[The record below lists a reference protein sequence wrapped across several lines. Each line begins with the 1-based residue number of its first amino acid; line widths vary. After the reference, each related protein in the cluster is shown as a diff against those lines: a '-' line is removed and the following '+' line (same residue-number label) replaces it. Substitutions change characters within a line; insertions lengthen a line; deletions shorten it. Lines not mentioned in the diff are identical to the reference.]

1 MSESKLTAADRTRI
15 TAAVNRFREVEHDF
29 RHFAKTV
36 YSLVSEHPLLVP
48 VIHSVK
54 WRVKNPTHLRRKLI
68 RKTVWDRESKR
79 PPKPIT
85 AENLFQ
91 RIEDL
96 AGVRILHLHTRQM
109 GTIHDSLLRILAD
122 QQYVMK
128 GPVANTWDDES
139 RRYFETIG
147 IKTIAR
153 ESMYT
158 SVHYIVAPNST
169 SIVQCEIQVRTLS
182 EEVWGEVSHKID
194 YPGPTRSIACKEQL
208 RVLARIS
215 SSCTRSV
222 DSIFES
228 EREHAEW
235 RRRVRASKKK
245 SR

>member
-1 MSESKLTAADRTRI
+1 MSESKLTAADKTRI
-15 TAAVNRFREVEHDF
+15 TTAVNRFREVEYDF

-36 YSLVSEHPLLVP
+36 HSLISEHPLLAP

-68 RKTVWDRESKR
+68 GKALRERQRKQ
-79 PPKPIT
+79 PAKPIT
-85 AENLFQ
+85 ADNLFQ

-109 GTIHDSLLRILAD
+109 GTIHEALLRVLAD
-122 QQYVMK
+122 QQYVVK

-139 RRYFETIG
+139 RRYFKSIG
-147 IKTIAR
+147 IKTMAR

-158 SVHYIVAPNST
+158 SVHYIVSPNST
-169 SIVQCEIQVRTLS
+169 SIIRCEIQVRTLS
-182 EEVWGEVSHKID
+182 EELWGEVSHKID
-194 YPGPTRSIACKEQL
+194 YPTPTRSIACKEQL

-215 SSCTRSV
+215 SGCTRSV

-228 EREHAEW
+228 ERENTAW
-235 RRRVRASKKK
+235 RQRLRTTKKRSK
-245 SR
+245 